1 MTPAMKKL
9 ALLFACMFVVLLP
22 RTAAAQEWPAKVVK
36 IMVPFGPGSTPDIVA
51 RLMADELRK
60 KYPASAFVVENKAG
74 AGGVIG
80 TDAVAKAAPDGATI
94 SISIGSPLAINTL
107 LMSKMPY
114 DPAKDIAT
122 VTQLVTMPSAIA
134 VHSSLNVSSMAELIA
149 RLKKEPGKYNFGS
162 IGNGSLSHLAM
173 EAIGIKSDARMVH
186 VPYPSSPAAMTA
198 LVSGDVQI
206 VALPAIAVKPHAD
219 AGMIKILAVS
229 LPKRSAFLPD
239 VPTPKES
246 GVDVEADTWMGLIA
260 PGATPKAL
268 VETINKDVAE
278 AIKSNAVRQA
288 LASQYME
295 PVGSSPDQFRAVI
308 NAEIA
313 RWEPIIKAANVPKI
327 N

>member
-1 MTPAMKKL
+1 
-9 ALLFACMFVVLLP
+9 
-22 RTAAAQEWPAKVVK
+22 
-36 IMVPFGPGSTPDIVA
+36 
-51 RLMADELRK
+51 
-60 KYPASAFVVENKAG
+60 
-74 AGGVIG
+74 
-80 TDAVAKAAPDGATI
+80 
-94 SISIGSPLAINTL
+94 
-107 LMSKMPY
+107 
-114 DPAKDIAT
+114 
-122 VTQLVTMPSAIA
+122 
-134 VHSSLNVSSMAELIA
+134 
-149 RLKKEPGKYNFGS
+149 
-162 IGNGSLSHLAM
+162 
-173 EAIGIKSDARMVH
+173 
-186 VPYPSSPAAMTA
+186 
-198 LVSGDVQI
+198 
-206 VALPAIAVKPHAD
+206 VKPHAD